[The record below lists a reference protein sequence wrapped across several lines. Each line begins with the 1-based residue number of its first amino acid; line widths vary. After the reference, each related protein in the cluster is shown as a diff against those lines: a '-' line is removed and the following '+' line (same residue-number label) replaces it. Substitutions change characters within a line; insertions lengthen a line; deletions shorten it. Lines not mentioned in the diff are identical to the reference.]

1 MVLPSLFVLL
11 FGIVSAGT
19 AAPTTVPVV
28 LTETRYAAGF
38 EKPTAMLFLP
48 DGRLL
53 VSVQTG
59 EVWSV
64 PQGGG
69 SASLLLAVDTRADY
83 TGRGLL
89 GLVLDPGF
97 TANGYLYLYYTRFSD
112 GEYRNVIERVTLVDD
127 AVEPDSAVTLVTL
140 DPQVTNRHNGG
151 TLRFGPDG
159 MLYLGVGDNAV
170 PAHAQSLHN
179 RFGKILRYHPDGS
192 IPLDN
197 PFFNRAEGENR
208 AIWALGLRNPYTFD
222 FEPLGGDLYINDVG
236 EDSWEEVNVGAPGD
250 NFGWPQVEGPETLAP
265 YRPPLYAFSHQDG
278 RCAATGALFYTGS
291 RFPAEVLGDYLF
303 AELCTSTI
311 YALDPRTSLVAPLFV
326 TAALNPID
334 LDLGADGA
342 VYVLGYAD
350 GVITKLSYDEIDEQ

>member
-1 MVLPSLFVLL
+1 MVFLRLIVLL
-11 FGIVSAGT
+11 LGVVSAVT
-19 AAPTTVPVV
+19 AAPTPVPVA
-28 LTETRYAAGF
+28 LTETLFAAGF

-53 VSVQTG
+53 VSLQSG

-64 PQGGG
+64 PRGGG
-69 SASLLLAVDTRADY
+69 SQSLLLTVDTQADY

-112 GEYRNVIERVTLVDD
+112 DQYRNVVERVTLADGLVDP
-127 AVEPDSAVTLVTL
+127 ESPVTLVTL
-140 DPQVTNRHNGG
+140 DPQATNRHNGG
-151 TLRFGPDG
+151 TMRFGPDG

-170 PAHAQSLHN
+170 PAYAQSLDN
-179 RFGKILRYHPDGS
+179 RFGKILRYNADGS

-197 PFFNRAEGENR
+197 PFFSRAKGENR
-208 AIWALGLRNPYTFD
+208 AIWALGLRNPYTFAFD
-222 FEPLGGDLYINDVG
+222 PLSGDLFINDVG
-236 EDSWEEVNVGAPGD
+236 EDSWEEINVGAAGD
-250 NFGWPQVEGPETLAP
+250 NYGWPQVEGPETLAP
-265 YRPPLYAFSHQDG
+265 YRPPLVAFSHDEG
-278 RCAATGALFYTGS
+278 RCAATGALFYTGD
-291 RFPAEVLGDYLF
+291 RFPAEILGHYLF

-311 YALDPRTSLVAPLFV
+311 YALDPRTSLVSPLFV

-334 LDLGADGA
+334 LDQGPDGA

-350 GVITKLSYDEIDEQ
+350 GVITKLSYHETDEQ